1 MTSNFAGYLKKSIC
15 TKYHAFGLLDSL
27 KPCELKNS
35 LEFFDF
41 ISIVYLINFGGLSIG
56 AGRPQWPQIWN
67 VGFYGTPTAVVK
79 RSAPSVTFEKIG
91 HPVQSKKDY
100 NFVSACWLSH

>member
-1 MTSNFAGYLKKSIC
+1 M
-15 TKYHAFGLLDSL
+15 LLDFWNSL

-41 ISIVYLINFGGLSIG
+41 ISIVYLINFVGLSIG
-56 AGRPQWPQIWN
+56 VGWPQGPSIWY
-67 VGFYGTPTAVVK
+67 VDFYGTPTAVVK

-91 HPVQSKKDY
+91 PP
-100 NFVSACWLSH
+100 LITTI